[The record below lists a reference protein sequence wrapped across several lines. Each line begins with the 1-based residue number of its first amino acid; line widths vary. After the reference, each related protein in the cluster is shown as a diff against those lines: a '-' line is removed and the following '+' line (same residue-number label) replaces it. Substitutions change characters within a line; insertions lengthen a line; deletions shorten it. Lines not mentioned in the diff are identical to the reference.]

1 MPVTSPTSNRFH
13 YRARFHNSHAC
24 VGNLRNS
31 GCENCISFKIRN
43 SAHSF
48 RSVKLHAVLQHI
60 ALCGGIKESFEAVF
74 SFLIEFGEVKLMLIS
89 YKLD

>member
-1 MPVTSPTSNRFH
+1 MELGFTIHMHVLGTLGTQT
-13 YRARFHNSHAC
+13 
-24 VGNLRNS
+24 